1 MYVVFFLGGENELIL
16 EIVSDYNIPVA
27 FDFPA
32 GHGDENFPMIFG
44 REIEFSVKK
53 EGSSII
59 FSD

>member
-1 MYVVFFLGGENELIL
+1 MSSAASDVYKRK
-16 EIVSDYNIPVA
+16 DYNIPVA

-32 GHGDENFPMIFG
+32 GHGEENFPMIFG